1 MSSGSEEKLSQVGGW
16 SVHRYGAV
24 GWLMAIL
31 LKASFRKFR
40 MAATVLRGVQVADD
54 KLMGKRLEVQQCDA
68 CFATPNFLLAQAAPE
83 VQGCS
88 FNMGSLLL
96 PQSHLR
102 YTHAQNQS
110 KHRIKTIQLSL
121 QIWNTCENH
130 WCK

>member
-88 FNMGSLLL
+88 FNMGSL
-96 PQSHLR
+96 
-102 YTHAQNQS
+102 
-110 KHRIKTIQLSL
+110 
-121 QIWNTCENH
+121 
-130 WCK
+130 